1 MPNTQTRALT
11 LWRTEHSLL
20 TLDDLA
26 HAAGMTPEIV
36 DTFVRYRLVEPAPKI
51 TAYPLFPI
59 SCVDRLKRIL
69 RLRNDLGVNLA
80 GVAVIL
86 EMTEHIEELKRE
98 LIVLRKYFYGRESSK

>member
-1 MPNTQTRALT
+1 MPNSQTRALT

-26 HAAGMTPEIV
+26 SAAGMTPEIV
-36 DTFVRYRLVEPAPKI
+36 DAFVRYRLIEPAPK
-51 TAYPLFPI
+51 TTNYQLFPS

-86 EMTEHIEELKRE
+86 EMAERIEELMRE
-98 LIVLRKYFYGRESSK
+98 LTVLRSLYYPEE